1 MKCDELEVMLHAL
14 IDGELDAGHARDVE
28 AHVADCGGCSEK
40 LAAFRAMHDIMS
52 SAPLKEIAPAHLRN
66 RIETLLA
73 VPAGRVVSMRQFLR
87 PTRRSFFGGL
97 AVGSALSGALA
108 ASLVFT
114 VMRGDQG
121 QAIAEEVVSAHI
133 RSLQAGH
140 LMDVE
145 TSDRHT
151 VKPWFNGRVDVAPP
165 VIDLTAES
173 FTLLGGR
180 LDYVDSEPVAAIVY
194 QRRNHVINLFVAQHL
209 SAKHRRP
216 NAKSI
221 QGYNCR
227 HWTQDGLDLWA
238 VSDIVGEELDE
249 FVQKIAS
256 AVPRSS
262 RAS

>member
-28 AHVADCGGCSEK
+28 THVADCGGCSEK
-40 LAAFRAMHDIMS
+40 LAAFRTMHDIMS
-52 SAPLKEIAPAHLRN
+52 STPLKEIAPAHLRN
-66 RIETLLA
+66 RIEALLA

-108 ASLVFT
+108 ASLAFT

-209 SAKHRRP
+209 GAKYRRP

-238 VSDIVGEELDE
+238 VSDIVGDELDE

-262 RAS
+262 SAS